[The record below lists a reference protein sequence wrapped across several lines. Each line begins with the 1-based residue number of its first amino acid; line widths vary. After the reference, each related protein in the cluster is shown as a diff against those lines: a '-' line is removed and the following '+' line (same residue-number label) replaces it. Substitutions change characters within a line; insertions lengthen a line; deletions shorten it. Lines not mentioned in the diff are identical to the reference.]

1 MIFNINL
8 FLFILQGYDVYKF
21 WEVEENIK
29 LVMKNI
35 FEMIKK
41 DIEEEFF
48 ILKNFV
54 SNF

>member
-1 MIFNINL
+1 
-8 FLFILQGYDVYKF
+8 
-21 WEVEENIK
+21 
-29 LVMKNI
+29 MKNI

-54 SNF
+54 SNFWNLKIIVFDLKLGEL